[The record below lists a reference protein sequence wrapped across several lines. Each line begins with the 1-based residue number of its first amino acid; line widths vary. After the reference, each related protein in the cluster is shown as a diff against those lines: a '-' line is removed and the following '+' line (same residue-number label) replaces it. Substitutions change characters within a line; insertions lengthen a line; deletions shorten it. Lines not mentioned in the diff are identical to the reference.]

1 MGTSCCAQ
9 RDDRSKIT
17 KEAKSSNV
25 KETPRETTDGHIPT
39 SNTKEQAKS

>member
-17 KEAKSSNV
+17 YEAKSSNF
-25 KETPRETTDGHIPT
+25 KETLREKPDGHTPS